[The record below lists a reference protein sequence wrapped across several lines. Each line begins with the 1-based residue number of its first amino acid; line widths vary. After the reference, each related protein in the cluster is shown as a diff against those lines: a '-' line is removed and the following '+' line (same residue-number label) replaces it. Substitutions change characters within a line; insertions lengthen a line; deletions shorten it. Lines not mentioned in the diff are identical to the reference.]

1 MNSIIPIVAVAG
13 LAAFFLI
20 ESEESDESDFAS
32 PPTEELILIPTSRT
46 LGPGRSKGKPSKGKP
61 SKRSK
66 SKSKRTRRNSNAKT
80 A

>member
-1 MNSIIPIVAVAG
+1 MNSIIPIVVVAG

-46 LGPGRSKGKPSKGKP
+46 LGRSKGKPSKGKQ